1 MSRGQNII
9 PIEDEIK
16 HAQNYMNIQKVRYK
30 DKFEVSF
37 KIDPQICSCDTV
49 KLVMQPI
56 LENAIYHAV
65 EPLDGEGVIDVVG
78 ERTEGDIYIRV
89 TDNGLGMSQEAVD
102 KLLTGDIVRVRKRQ
116 NMSKRRSGKIAV
128 LVLVALLVTILA
140 AASYLALFARQKPE
154 KKKVTVI
161 LNNSMEEYWVVV
173 KEGMMQAAADY
184 DINLNIVL
192 TDQMESAQEEISILE
207 REIENG
213 AQGIIFEPICE
224 NRMAEYLEEKSRFA
238 TFTLIYSDINPKST
252 YACVSPDHY
261 EIGERLAKAILRDRT
276 DGNEK
281 VRIGVLMNN
290 PEQLSRKEMLQGLKA
305 ALGSAGEVVWSPN
318 WS

>member
-1 MSRGQNII
+1 MTDQLRSLTDDLVTEQEEKRKTELDALQSQINPHFLYNTLDSIVWMIEGEQYEDAVFMVTQLASLFRISLSRGQNII

-102 KLLTGDIVRVRKRQ
+102 KLLT
-116 NMSKRRSGKIAV
+116 
-128 LVLVALLVTILA
+128 
-140 AASYLALFARQKPE
+140 
-154 KKKVTVI
+154 
-161 LNNSMEEYWVVV
+161 
-173 KEGMMQAAADY
+173 
-184 DINLNIVL
+184 
-192 TDQMESAQEEISILE
+192 DQMESAQEEISILE

-224 NRMAEYLEEKSRFA
+224 NRMAEYFPAYLYGVG
-238 TFTLIYSDINPKST
+238 YS
-252 YACVSPDHY
+252 
-261 EIGERLAKAILRDRT
+261 EKAIYYLEKGLVT
-276 DGNEK
+276 ELVMTNEFNLGYLAVQQVASQFGKHTGKNDVVPDLLEVNAQNMYSEEMQK
-281 VRIGVLMNN
+281 VLFPLVQW
-290 PEQLSRKEMLQGLKA
+290 EGL
-305 ALGSAGEVVWSPN
+305 
-318 WS
+318 